1 MAGCVALLEER
12 EVDGEL
18 IVALGGP
25 PAGWALIGEPGG
37 PPYWLRVWATRG
49 LLHAWGDEASAA
61 LRLALAD
68 DAWRVREMGATVVAR
83 HRLDAFGPIVADLQD
98 DPVPRVRTAA
108 ARALAR
114 LAAPP
119 RRAQSG
125 SAR

>member
-1 MAGCVALLEER
+1 M
-12 EVDGEL
+12 DGEL

-25 PAGWALIGEPGG
+25 PAEWVLTGEPGG

-49 LLHAWGDEASAA
+49 LLYAWGDEASAV

-68 DAWRVREMGATVVAR
+68 DAWRVREMAARVVAR
-83 HRLDAFGPIVADLQD
+83 YTLEAFGPIVAGLQD

-114 LAAPP
+114 LAAPH
-119 RRAQSG
+119 RRAQRG